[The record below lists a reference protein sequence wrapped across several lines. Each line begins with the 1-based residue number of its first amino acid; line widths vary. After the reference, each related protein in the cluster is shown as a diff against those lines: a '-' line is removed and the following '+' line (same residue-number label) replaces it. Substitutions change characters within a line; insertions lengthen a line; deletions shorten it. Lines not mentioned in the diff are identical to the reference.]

1 MEIINRRKIIIPDLL
16 FGILLLLL
24 LFVSF
29 ISYNRIN
36 ALNNAANLV
45 DHTNRVNLKLNEIFV
60 NLLNAETG
68 QRGFLLTRDSNYL
81 QPFWGSREKVKQS
94 IALIEALIPN
104 DPRQKENLK
113 ILDSLVDIRF
123 SFLIKNSNLNTGQD
137 DAEAY
142 IAPLL
147 KGKMVMDEIRNRIS
161 LMMNLE
167 SKVLEQRTKLKERTA
182 TITPF
187 YSLVLSLVGLFIVSI
202 AYYRLRREIGLR
214 VRAED
219 SKAQIQQLQQQT
231 KESELRFRNIADTV
245 PVLIWLSGTDTLC
258 HFFNKAWLEFTG
270 RIMEQETGNGW
281 MEGVHPDDFKECLD
295 IYMTSFEKRKE
306 FYMEYR
312 LKRYDGEYRW
322 VSNKGVP
329 RYTPDG
335 TFLGFAGGC
344 MDIQE
349 QKNFALELEK
359 KVSERTEDL
368 RQFNE
373 RLQVRN
379 KIFALAEE
387 NALLGSYTW
396 NLQTGELEYSDNL
409 FRLFS
414 YEPGEFVPS
423 FEKFVSF
430 IHPDDKEQVIRD
442 GKETYETK
450 KLVEHVYRV
459 ITRDGKI
466 KFFRSSGNFV
476 GEDNKMFLVG
486 SVQDISKDRLL
497 TEALTDK
504 NLELE
509 RSNAELASFSYI
521 ASHDLQEPL
530 RKIQS
535 FSKFLLDMELTDL
548 SGTAKDYFSRI
559 ISAAERMQKLIDD
572 LLSYSRSSHSEIKL
586 MPADLNLILEEVK
599 NNLHE
604 VIEEKKVIIE
614 TDVLPVLPV
623 IKPQFI
629 QLFSNLISNAI
640 KFSHP
645 HIPPHIRI
653 SSCIVPGNEI
663 VTDTVLPQN
672 GEFWKLRISDNGI
685 GFDQKYEHKIF
696 ELFQRLHGRSKYEG
710 TGIGLAICKKIVH
723 NHKGAITAT
732 GQPGNG
738 AVFTVFLPI

>member
-1 MEIINRRKIIIPDLL
+1 
-16 FGILLLLL
+16 
-24 LFVSF
+24 
-29 ISYNRIN
+29 
-36 ALNNAANLV
+36 
-45 DHTNRVNLKLNEIFV
+45 
-60 NLLNAETG
+60 
-68 QRGFLLTRDSNYL
+68 
-81 QPFWGSREKVKQS
+81 
-94 IALIEALIPN
+94 
-104 DPRQKENLK
+104 
-113 ILDSLVDIRF
+113 
-123 SFLIKNSNLNTGQD
+123 
-137 DAEAY
+137 
-142 IAPLL
+142 
-147 KGKMVMDEIRNRIS
+147 
-161 LMMNLE
+161 
-167 SKVLEQRTKLKERTA
+167 
-182 TITPF
+182 
-187 YSLVLSLVGLFIVSI
+187 
-202 AYYRLRREIGLR
+202 
-214 VRAED
+214 
-219 SKAQIQQLQQQT
+219 
-231 KESELRFRNIADTV
+231 
-245 PVLIWLSGTDTLC
+245 
-258 HFFNKAWLEFTG
+258 
-270 RIMEQETGNGW
+270 
-281 MEGVHPDDFKECLD
+281 
-295 IYMTSFEKRKE
+295 
-306 FYMEYR
+306 
-312 LKRYDGEYRW
+312 
-322 VSNKGVP
+322 
-329 RYTPDG
+329 
-335 TFLGFAGGC
+335 
-344 MDIQE
+344 
-349 QKNFALELEK
+349 
-359 KVSERTEDL
+359 
-368 RQFNE
+368 
-373 RLQVRN
+373 
-379 KIFALAEE
+379 
-387 NALLGSYTW
+387 
-396 NLQTGELEYSDNL
+396 
-409 FRLFS
+409 
-414 YEPGEFVPS
+414 
-423 FEKFVSF
+423 
-430 IHPDDKEQVIRD
+430 
-442 GKETYETK
+442 
-450 KLVEHVYRV
+450 
-459 ITRDGKI
+459 
-466 KFFRSSGNFV
+466 
-476 GEDNKMFLVG
+476 MFLVG